1 MKIMGFTY
9 LSGISAEEQSGN
21 RLDEQE
27 FLLKGDSALLVNK
40 KPFFV
45 PEKTLCLAAHPCVV
59 MRISK
64 LGKNISPRFAY
75 RYIDAIAAGLHIE
88 DEGMLTQSR
97 KEGHS
102 WTAAVAADGSLPV
115 GTFLPLTK
123 EDDGCTFR
131 FFPEDG
137 YECNFR
143 FFLEGE
149 EKHIR
154 LAELPIAEAVA
165 AVSRVMTIRQGD
177 MLFLTTRQTPFYP
190 KMEQCITATIESGA
204 TAKEYAEAARDNLYC
219 KIK

>member
-9 LSGISAEEQSGN
+9 LSGISADEQSDN

-45 PEKTLCLAAHPCVV
+45 PEKTICLAAHPCVV

-75 RYIDAIAAGLHIE
+75 RYIDAIAAGLHLA
-88 DEGMLTQSR
+88 DEGMLALAR

-102 WTAAVAADGSLPV
+102 WTAAIAADGSLPV
-115 GTFLPLTK
+115 GAFLPLS
-123 EDDGCTFR
+123 
-131 FFPEDG
+131 EDG

-177 MLFLTTRQTPFYP
+177 MLFLTTRQAPFYP
-190 KMEQCITATIESGA
+190 KMEQFITATIESGA
-204 TAKEYAEAARDNLYC
+204 TTQEYAEAARENLYC

>member
-1 MKIMGFTY
+1 MGFTY
-9 LSGISAEEQSGN
+9 LSGISADEQSGN

-75 RYIDAIAAGLHIE
+75 RYIDAIAAGLHLA
-88 DEGMLTQSR
+88 DEGMLALAR

-102 WTAAVAADGSLPV
+102 WTAAIAADGSLPV
-115 GTFLPLTK
+115 GAFLPLS
-123 EDDGCTFR
+123 
-131 FFPEDG
+131 EDG

-154 LAELPIAEAVA
+154 LAELPIEEAVA

-177 MLFLTTRQTPFYP
+177 MLFLTTRQAPFYP
-190 KMEQCITATIESGA
+190 KMEQCITASIQAEQISE
-204 TAKEYAEAARDNLYC
+204 EYAEAARDNLYC

>member
-1 MKIMGFTY
+1 MGFTY
-9 LSGISAEEQSGN
+9 LSGISADEQSGN
-21 RLDEQE
+21 RLEEQE

-45 PEKTLCLAAHPCVV
+45 PEKTICLAAHPCVV

-75 RYIDAIAAGLHIE
+75 RYIDAIAAGLHLA
-88 DEGMLTQSR
+88 DEGMLALAR

-102 WTAAVAADGSLPV
+102 WTAAIAADGSLPV
-115 GTFLPLTK
+115 GAFLPLS
-123 EDDGCTFR
+123 
-131 FFPEDG
+131 EDG

-177 MLFLTTRQTPFYP
+177 MLFLTTRQAPFYP
-190 KMEQCITATIESGA
+190 KMEQFITATIESGA
-204 TAKEYAEAARDNLYC
+204 TTQEYAEAARENLYC

>member
-1 MKIMGFTY
+1 MGFTY
-9 LSGISAEEQSGN
+9 LSGISADEQSGN

-45 PEKTLCLAAHPCVV
+45 PEKTICLAAHPCVV

-102 WTAAVAADGSLPV
+102 WTAAVAAEGSLPV

-131 FFPEDG
+131 FFLEDG
-137 YECNFR
+137 CECNFR

-190 KMEQCITATIESGA
+190 KMEQCITATIQAEQIPE
-204 TAKEYAEAARDNLYC
+204 EYAEAARDNLYC

>member
-1 MKIMGFTY
+1 MGFTY

-21 RLDEQE
+21 RLNEQE
-27 FLLKGDSALLVNK
+27 FLLKGDSVLLVNK

-75 RYIDAIAAGLHIE
+75 RYIDAIAAGLHLA
-88 DEGMLTQSR
+88 DEGMLALAR

-102 WTAAVAADGSLPV
+102 WTAAIAADGSLPV
-115 GTFLPLTK
+115 GAFLPLPD
-123 EDDGCTFR
+123 EGC
-131 FFPEDG
+131 
-137 YECNFR
+137 ECTFR

-177 MLFLTTRQTPFYP
+177 MLFLTTRQAPFYP
-190 KMEQCITATIESGA
+190 KIEQFITATIQAEQIPE
-204 TAKEYAEAARDNLYC
+204 EYAEAARENLYC

>member
-1 MKIMGFTY
+1 MGFTY
-9 LSGISAEEQSGN
+9 LSGISADEQSDN

-45 PEKTLCLAAHPCVV
+45 PEKTICLAAHPCVV

-75 RYIDAIAAGLHIE
+75 RYIDAIAAGLHLA
-88 DEGMLTQSR
+88 DEGMLALAR

-102 WTAAVAADGSLPV
+102 WTAAIAADGSLPV
-115 GTFLPLTK
+115 GAFLPLS
-123 EDDGCTFR
+123 
-131 FFPEDG
+131 EDG

-177 MLFLTTRQTPFYP
+177 MLFLTSRQAPFYP
-190 KMEQCITATIESGA
+190 KMEQFITATIESGA
-204 TAKEYAEAARDNLYC
+204 TTEEYAEAARENLYC

>member
-1 MKIMGFTY
+1 MGFTY
-9 LSGISAEEQSGN
+9 LSGNSDEEQSGN
-21 RLDEQE
+21 RLVEQE

-75 RYIDAIAAGLHIE
+75 RYIDAIAAGLHLA
-88 DEGMLTQSR
+88 DEGMLALAR

-102 WTAAVAADGSLPV
+102 WTAAIAADGSLPV
-115 GTFLPLTK
+115 GAFLPLT
-123 EDDGCTFR
+123 
-131 FFPEDG
+131 EDG

-149 EKHIR
+149 EKQIR

-177 MLFLTTRQTPFYP
+177 MLFLTTRQAPFYP
-190 KMEQCITATIESGA
+190 KMEQYMTASIEAETISQ
-204 TAKEYAEAARDNLYC
+204 EYAEAARENLYC

>member
-1 MKIMGFTY
+1 MGFTY
-9 LSGISAEEQSGN
+9 LSGISADEQSGN

-88 DEGMLTQSR
+88 DEGMLALAR

-102 WTAAVAADGSLPV
+102 WTAAIAADGSLPV
-115 GTFLPLTK
+115 GAFLPLS
-123 EDDGCTFR
+123 
-131 FFPEDG
+131 EDG

-177 MLFLTTRQTPFYP
+177 MLFLTTRQAPFYP
-190 KMEQCITATIESGA
+190 KMEQFITATIESGA
-204 TAKEYAEAARDNLYC
+204 TTQEYAEAARENLYC

>member
-88 DEGMLTQSR
+88 DEGMLSQSR

-131 FFPEDG
+131 FFLEDDG
-137 YECNFR
+137 CIFR

-190 KMEQCITATIESGA
+190 KMEQCITASIQAEQISE
-204 TAKEYAEAARDNLYC
+204 EYAEAARDNLYC

>member
-1 MKIMGFTY
+1 MGFTY
-9 LSGISAEEQSGN
+9 LSGISADEQSGN

-75 RYIDAIAAGLHIE
+75 RYIDAIAAGLHLA
-88 DEGMLTQSR
+88 DEGMLALAR

-102 WTAAVAADGSLPV
+102 WTAAIAADGSLPV
-115 GTFLPLTK
+115 GAFLPLS
-123 EDDGCTFR
+123 
-131 FFPEDG
+131 EDG

-154 LAELPIAEAVA
+154 LAEQPIAEAVA

-177 MLFLTTRQTPFYP
+177 MLFLTTRQAPFYP
-190 KMEQCITATIESGA
+190 KMEQFITATIQAEQIPE
-204 TAKEYAEAARDNLYC
+204 EYAEAARENLYC

>member
-1 MKIMGFTY
+1 MGFTY
-9 LSGISAEEQSGN
+9 LSGISTDEQSDNRLDEQSGN

-75 RYIDAIAAGLHIE
+75 RYIDAIAAGLHLA
-88 DEGMLTQSR
+88 DEGMLALAR

-102 WTAAVAADGSLPV
+102 WTAAIAADGSLPV
-115 GTFLPLTK
+115 GAFLPLPD
-123 EDDGCTFR
+123 EGC
-131 FFPEDG
+131 
-137 YECNFR
+137 ECNFR

-177 MLFLTTRQTPFYP
+177 MLFLTTRQAPFYP
-190 KMEQCITATIESGA
+190 KMEQFITATIESGA
-204 TAKEYAEAARDNLYC
+204 TTQEYAEAARENLYC

>member
-1 MKIMGFTY
+1 MGFTY
-9 LSGISAEEQSGN
+9 LSGISADEQSDK

-75 RYIDAIAAGLHIE
+75 RYIDAIAAGLHLA
-88 DEGMLTQSR
+88 DEGMLALAR

-102 WTAAVAADGSLPV
+102 WTTAVATDGSLPV
-115 GTFLPLTK
+115 GAFLPLPD
-123 EDDGCTFR
+123 EGC
-131 FFPEDG
+131 
-137 YECNFR
+137 ECTFR

-190 KMEQCITATIESGA
+190 KMEQCITATIQAEQIPE
-204 TAKEYAEAARDNLYC
+204 EYAEAARDNLYC

>member
-9 LSGISAEEQSGN
+9 LSGISADEQSGN

-75 RYIDAIAAGLHIE
+75 RYIDAIAAGLHLA
-88 DEGMLTQSR
+88 DEGMLALAR

-102 WTAAVAADGSLPV
+102 WTAAIAADGSLPV
-115 GTFLPLTK
+115 GAFLPLS
-123 EDDGCTFR
+123 
-131 FFPEDG
+131 EDG

-190 KMEQCITATIESGA
+190 KMEQCITATIQAEQIPE
-204 TAKEYAEAARDNLYC
+204 EYAEAARDNLYC

>member
-1 MKIMGFTY
+1 MGFTY
-9 LSGISAEEQSGN
+9 LSGISADEQSGN
-21 RLDEQE
+21 RLDEQQ
-27 FLLKGDSALLVNK
+27 FLLKADSALLVHK

-75 RYIDAIAAGLHIE
+75 RYIDAIAAGLHLA
-88 DEGMLTQSR
+88 DEGMLALAR

-102 WTAAVAADGSLPV
+102 WTAAIAADGSLPV
-115 GTFLPLTK
+115 GAFLPLPD
-123 EDDGCTFR
+123 E
-131 FFPEDG
+131 G
-137 YECNFR
+137 YECTFR

-154 LAELPIAEAVA
+154 LAELPIAEALA

-190 KMEQCITATIESGA
+190 KMEQCITATIQAEQIPE
-204 TAKEYAEAARDNLYC
+204 EYAEAARDNLYC

>member
-1 MKIMGFTY
+1 MGFTY
-9 LSGISAEEQSGN
+9 LSGISADEQSGN

-45 PEKTLCLAAHPCVV
+45 PEKTICLAAHPCVV

-75 RYIDAIAAGLHIE
+75 RYIDAIAAGLHLA
-88 DEGMLTQSR
+88 DEGMLALAR

-102 WTAAVAADGSLPV
+102 WTTAVATDGSLPV
-115 GTFLPLTK
+115 GTFLPLPD
-123 EDDGCTFR
+123 EGC
-131 FFPEDG
+131 
-137 YECNFR
+137 ECTFR

-177 MLFLTTRQTPFYP
+177 MLFLTTRQAPFYP
-190 KMEQCITATIESGA
+190 MMEQFITATIESGA
-204 TAKEYAEAARDNLYC
+204 TTQEYAEAARENLYC

>member
-1 MKIMGFTY
+1 MGFTY

-75 RYIDAIAAGLHIE
+75 RYIDAIAAGLHLA
-88 DEGMLTQSR
+88 DEGMLALAR

-102 WTAAVAADGSLPV
+102 WTAAIAADGSLPV
-115 GTFLPLTK
+115 GAFLPLS
-123 EDDGCTFR
+123 
-131 FFPEDG
+131 EDG

-177 MLFLTTRQTPFYP
+177 MLFLTTRQAPFYP
-190 KMEQCITATIESGA
+190 KMEQYMTASIEAETISQ
-204 TAKEYAEAARDNLYC
+204 EYAEAARENLYC

>member
-1 MKIMGFTY
+1 MGFTY
-9 LSGISAEEQSGN
+9 LSRISAEEQSGN

-45 PEKTLCLAAHPCVV
+45 PEKTICLAAHPCVV

-88 DEGMLTQSR
+88 DEGMLALAR

-102 WTAAVAADGSLPV
+102 WTAAIAADGSLPV
-115 GTFLPLTK
+115 GAFLPLS
-123 EDDGCTFR
+123 
-131 FFPEDG
+131 EDG

-177 MLFLTTRQTPFYP
+177 MLFLTTRQAPFYP
-190 KMEQCITATIESGA
+190 KIEQFITATIESGA
-204 TAKEYAEAARDNLYC
+204 TTQEYAEAARENLYC

>member
-75 RYIDAIAAGLHIE
+75 RYIDAIAAGLHLA
-88 DEGMLTQSR
+88 DEGMLALAR

-102 WTAAVAADGSLPV
+102 WTAAIAADGSLPV
-115 GTFLPLTK
+115 GAFLPLPD
-123 EDDGCTFR
+123 EGC
-131 FFPEDG
+131 
-137 YECNFR
+137 ECTFR

-190 KMEQCITATIESGA
+190 KMEQCITATIQAEQIP
-204 TAKEYAEAARDNLYC
+204 EENAEAARDNLYC

>member
-88 DEGMLTQSR
+88 DEGMLALAR

-102 WTAAVAADGSLPV
+102 WTAAIAADGSLPV
-115 GTFLPLTK
+115 GAFLPLS
-123 EDDGCTFR
+123 EDGC
-131 FFPEDG
+131 
-137 YECNFR
+137 ECNFR

-177 MLFLTTRQTPFYP
+177 MLFLTTRQAPFYP
-190 KMEQCITATIESGA
+190 KMEQFITATIQAEQIPE
-204 TAKEYAEAARDNLYC
+204 EYAEAARENLYC

>member
-1 MKIMGFTY
+1 MGFTY
-9 LSGISAEEQSGN
+9 LSGISADEQSGN

-75 RYIDAIAAGLHIE
+75 RYIDAIAAGLHLA
-88 DEGMLTQSR
+88 DEGMLALAR

-102 WTAAVAADGSLPV
+102 WTAAIAADGSLPV
-115 GTFLPLTK
+115 GAFLPLS
-123 EDDGCTFR
+123 EDGC
-131 FFPEDG
+131 
-137 YECNFR
+137 ECNFR

-177 MLFLTTRQTPFYP
+177 MLFLTTRQAPFYP
-190 KMEQCITATIESGA
+190 KMEQFITATIQVEQIPE
-204 TAKEYAEAARDNLYC
+204 EYAEAARENLYC

>member
-1 MKIMGFTY
+1 MGFTY
-9 LSGISAEEQSGN
+9 LSGISANEQSNN

-75 RYIDAIAAGLHIE
+75 RYIDAIAAGLHLA
-88 DEGMLTQSR
+88 DEGMLALAR

-102 WTAAVAADGSLPV
+102 WTAAIAADGSLPV
-115 GTFLPLTK
+115 GAFLPLS
-123 EDDGCTFR
+123 
-131 FFPEDG
+131 EDG

-177 MLFLTTRQTPFYP
+177 MLFLTTRQAPFYP
-190 KMEQCITATIESGA
+190 KMEQFITATIESGA
-204 TAKEYAEAARDNLYC
+204 TTQEYAEAARENLYC

>member
-1 MKIMGFTY
+1 MGFTY
-9 LSGISAEEQSGN
+9 LSGISADEQSGN

-45 PEKTLCLAAHPCVV
+45 PEKTICLAAHPCVV

-88 DEGMLTQSR
+88 DEGMLALAR

-102 WTAAVAADGSLPV
+102 WTAAIAADGSLPV
-115 GTFLPLTK
+115 GAFLPLS
-123 EDDGCTFR
+123 
-131 FFPEDG
+131 EDG

-177 MLFLTTRQTPFYP
+177 MLFLTTRQAPFYP
-190 KMEQCITATIESGA
+190 KMEQFITATIQTEQIPE
-204 TAKEYAEAARDNLYC
+204 EYAEAAHENLYC

>member
-1 MKIMGFTY
+1 MGFTY
-9 LSGISAEEQSGN
+9 LSGISADEQSGN

-75 RYIDAIAAGLHIE
+75 RYIDAIAAGLHLA
-88 DEGMLTQSR
+88 DEGMLALAR

-102 WTAAVAADGSLPV
+102 WTAAIAADGSLPV
-115 GTFLPLTK
+115 GAFLPLPD
-123 EDDGCTFR
+123 EGC
-131 FFPEDG
+131 
-137 YECNFR
+137 ECTFR
-143 FFLEGE
+143 FFLEGA

-154 LAELPIAEAVA
+154 LAELPIAAAVA

-177 MLFLTTRQTPFYP
+177 MRFLTTRQAPFYP
-190 KMEQCITATIESGA
+190 NMAQYMTASTETETIPQP
-204 TAKEYAEAARDNLYC
+204 YAEAARQTSYP

>member
-1 MKIMGFTY
+1 MGFTY
-9 LSGISAEEQSGN
+9 LSGISANEQSDN

-45 PEKTLCLAAHPCVV
+45 PEKTICLAAHPCVV

-75 RYIDAIAAGLHIE
+75 RYIDAIAAGLHLA
-88 DEGMLTQSR
+88 DEGMLALAR

-102 WTAAVAADGSLPV
+102 WTTAVATDGSLPI
-115 GTFLPLTK
+115 GAFLPLPD
-123 EDDGCTFR
+123 EGRECT
-131 FFPEDG
+131 
-137 YECNFR
+137 FR

-190 KMEQCITATIESGA
+190 KMEQCITATIQAEQIPE
-204 TAKEYAEAARDNLYC
+204 EYAEAARENLYC

>member
-9 LSGISAEEQSGN
+9 LSGISADEQSGN

-45 PEKTLCLAAHPCVV
+45 PEKTICLAAHPCVV
-59 MRISK
+59 LRISK

-88 DEGMLTQSR
+88 DEGMLALAR

-102 WTAAVAADGSLPV
+102 WTTAVATDGSLPV
-115 GTFLPLTK
+115 GVFLPLPD
-123 EDDGCTFR
+123 EGSECT
-131 FFPEDG
+131 
-137 YECNFR
+137 FR

-149 EKHIR
+149 EKQIR

-177 MLFLTTRQTPFYP
+177 MLFLTSRQAPFYP
-190 KMEQCITATIESGA
+190 KMEQFITATIESGA
-204 TAKEYAEAARDNLYC
+204 TTQEYAEAARENLYC

>member
-1 MKIMGFTY
+1 MGFTY
-9 LSGISAEEQSGN
+9 LSGISADEQSDN

-45 PEKTLCLAAHPCVV
+45 PEKTICLAAHPCVV

-88 DEGMLTQSR
+88 DEGMLALAR

-102 WTAAVAADGSLPV
+102 WTAAIAADGSLPV
-115 GTFLPLTK
+115 GAFLPLS
-123 EDDGCTFR
+123 EDGC
-131 FFPEDG
+131 
-137 YECNFR
+137 ECNFR

-177 MLFLTTRQTPFYP
+177 MLFLTTRQAPFYP
-190 KMEQCITATIESGA
+190 KMEQFITATIESGA
-204 TAKEYAEAARDNLYC
+204 TTQEYAEAARENLYC

>member
-1 MKIMGFTY
+1 MGFTY
-9 LSGISAEEQSGN
+9 LSGISADEQSDN

-45 PEKTLCLAAHPCVV
+45 PEKTICLAAHPCVV

-75 RYIDAIAAGLHIE
+75 RYIDAIAAGLHLA
-88 DEGMLTQSR
+88 DEGMLALAR

-102 WTAAVAADGSLPV
+102 WTAAIAADGSLPV
-115 GTFLPLTK
+115 GAFLPLS
-123 EDDGCTFR
+123 
-131 FFPEDG
+131 EDG

-177 MLFLTTRQTPFYP
+177 MLFLTTRQAPFYP
-190 KMEQCITATIESGA
+190 KMEQFITATIESGA
-204 TAKEYAEAARDNLYC
+204 STQEYAEAAHENLYC

>member
-1 MKIMGFTY
+1 MGFTY
-9 LSGISAEEQSGN
+9 LSGISADEQSGN

-45 PEKTLCLAAHPCVV
+45 PEKTICLAAHPCVV

-75 RYIDAIAAGLHIE
+75 RYIDAIAAGLHLA
-88 DEGMLTQSR
+88 DEGMLALAR

-102 WTAAVAADGSLPV
+102 WTAAIAADGSLPV
-115 GTFLPLTK
+115 GAFLPLPVGAFLPLPD
-123 EDDGCTFR
+123 E
-131 FFPEDG
+131 G
-137 YECNFR
+137 YECTFR

-149 EKHIR
+149 EKQIR

-190 KMEQCITATIESGA
+190 KMEQFITATIESGA
-204 TAKEYAEAARDNLYC
+204 TTQEYAEAARENLYC

>member
-9 LSGISAEEQSGN
+9 LSGISADEQSDN

-45 PEKTLCLAAHPCVV
+45 PEKTICLAAHPCVV

-88 DEGMLTQSR
+88 DEGMLSLAR

-102 WTAAVAADGSLPV
+102 WTAAIAADGSLPV
-115 GTFLPLTK
+115 GAFLPLSD
-123 EDDGCTFR
+123 E
-131 FFPEDG
+131 G

-177 MLFLTTRQTPFYP
+177 MLFLTTRQAPFYP
-190 KMEQCITATIESGA
+190 KMEQFITATIESGA
-204 TAKEYAEAARDNLYC
+204 TTQEYAEAARENLYC

>member
-1 MKIMGFTY
+1 MGFTY
-9 LSGISAEEQSGN
+9 LSGISADEQSGN

-75 RYIDAIAAGLHIE
+75 RYIDAIAAGLHLA
-88 DEGMLTQSR
+88 DEGMLALAR

-102 WTAAVAADGSLPV
+102 WTAAIAADGSLPV
-115 GTFLPLTK
+115 GAFLPLS
-123 EDDGCTFR
+123 D
-131 FFPEDG
+131 DG

-177 MLFLTTRQTPFYP
+177 MLFLTSRQAPFYP
-190 KMEQCITATIESGA
+190 KMEQFITATIQAEQIPE
-204 TAKEYAEAARDNLYC
+204 EYAEAARENLYC

>member
-1 MKIMGFTY
+1 MGFTY
-9 LSGISAEEQSGN
+9 LSGISADEQSDN

-45 PEKTLCLAAHPCVV
+45 PEKTICLAAHPCVV

-88 DEGMLTQSR
+88 DEGMLALAR

-102 WTAAVAADGSLPV
+102 WTAAIAADGSLPV
-115 GTFLPLTK
+115 GAFLPLS
-123 EDDGCTFR
+123 
-131 FFPEDG
+131 EDG

-177 MLFLTTRQTPFYP
+177 MLFLTTRQAPFYP
-190 KMEQCITATIESGA
+190 KMEQFITATIESGA
-204 TAKEYAEAARDNLYC
+204 TTQEYAEAARENLYC

>member
-1 MKIMGFTY
+1 MGFTY
-9 LSGISAEEQSGN
+9 LSGISADEQSDN

-88 DEGMLTQSR
+88 DEGMLALAR

-102 WTAAVAADGSLPV
+102 WTAAIAADGSLPV
-115 GTFLPLTK
+115 GAFLPLS
-123 EDDGCTFR
+123 
-131 FFPEDG
+131 EDG

-177 MLFLTTRQTPFYP
+177 MLFLTTRQAPFYP
-190 KMEQCITATIESGA
+190 KMEQFITATIESGA
-204 TAKEYAEAARDNLYC
+204 TTQEYAEAARENLYC

>member
-9 LSGISAEEQSGN
+9 LSGISADEQSGN

-45 PEKTLCLAAHPCVV
+45 PEKTICLAAHPCVV

-64 LGKNISPRFAY
+64 IGKNISPRFAY
-75 RYIDAIAAGLHIE
+75 RYIDAVAAGLHLA
-88 DEGMLTQSR
+88 DEGMLALAR

-102 WTAAVAADGSLPV
+102 WTAAIAADGSLPV
-115 GTFLPLTK
+115 GAFLPLS
-123 EDDGCTFR
+123 
-131 FFPEDG
+131 EDG

-154 LAELPIAEAVA
+154 WAELPIAEAVA

-177 MLFLTTRQTPFYP
+177 MLFLTTRQAPFYP
-190 KMEQCITATIESGA
+190 KMEQFITATIESGA
-204 TAKEYAEAARDNLYC
+204 TTQEYAEAARENLYC

>member
-1 MKIMGFTY
+1 MGFTY
-9 LSGISAEEQSGN
+9 LSGISADEQSDN

-64 LGKNISPRFAY
+64 LGKNISLRFAY
-75 RYIDAIAAGLHIE
+75 RYIDAIAAGLHLA
-88 DEGMLTQSR
+88 DEGMLALAR

-102 WTAAVAADGSLPV
+102 WTTAVATDGSLPV
-115 GTFLPLTK
+115 GAFLPLPD
-123 EDDGCTFR
+123 EGC
-131 FFPEDG
+131 
-137 YECNFR
+137 ECTFR

-190 KMEQCITATIESGA
+190 KMEQCITATIQAEQIPE
-204 TAKEYAEAARDNLYC
+204 EYAEAARDNLYC

>member
-1 MKIMGFTY
+1 MC
-9 LSGISAEEQSGN
+9 Q
-21 RLDEQE
+21 
-27 FLLKGDSALLVNK
+27 K
-40 KPFFV
+40 KRF
-45 PEKTLCLAAHPCVV
+45 AWQ
-59 MRISK
+59 RISK

-88 DEGMLTQSR
+88 DEGMLALAR

-102 WTAAVAADGSLPV
+102 WTAAIAADGSLPV
-115 GTFLPLTK
+115 GAFLPLA
-123 EDDGCTFR
+123 
-131 FFPEDG
+131 EDG

-165 AVSRVMTIRQGD
+165 TVSRVMTIRQGD

-190 KMEQCITATIESGA
+190 KMEQYITASIQAEQIPE
-204 TAKEYAEAARDNLYC
+204 EYAEAARDNLYC

>member
-1 MKIMGFTY
+1 MGFTY
-9 LSGISAEEQSGN
+9 LSGISADEQSGN

-75 RYIDAIAAGLHIE
+75 RYIDAIAAGLHLA
-88 DEGMLTQSR
+88 DEGMLALAR

-102 WTAAVAADGSLPV
+102 WTAAIAADGSLPV
-115 GTFLPLTK
+115 GAFLPLS
-123 EDDGCTFR
+123 
-131 FFPEDG
+131 EDG

-177 MLFLTTRQTPFYP
+177 MLFLTSRQAPFYP
-190 KMEQCITATIESGA
+190 KMEQFITATIESGA
-204 TAKEYAEAARDNLYC
+204 TTQEYAEAARENLYC

>member
-1 MKIMGFTY
+1 MGFTY
-9 LSGISAEEQSGN
+9 LSGISADEQSGN

-45 PEKTLCLAAHPCVV
+45 PEKTICLAAHPCVV

-88 DEGMLTQSR
+88 DEGMLALAR

-102 WTAAVAADGSLPV
+102 WTAAIAADGSLPV
-115 GTFLPLTK
+115 GAFLPLS
-123 EDDGCTFR
+123 
-131 FFPEDG
+131 EDG

-177 MLFLTTRQTPFYP
+177 MLFLTTRQAPFYP
-190 KMEQCITATIESGA
+190 KMEQFITATIESGA
-204 TAKEYAEAARDNLYC
+204 TTQEYAEAARENLYC

>member
-9 LSGISAEEQSGN
+9 LTGISAEEQSGN

-75 RYIDAIAAGLHIE
+75 RYIDAIAAGLHLA
-88 DEGMLTQSR
+88 DEGMLALAR

-102 WTAAVAADGSLPV
+102 WTTAVATDGSLPV
-115 GTFLPLTK
+115 GAFLPL
-123 EDDGCTFR
+123 
-131 FFPEDG
+131 PEDG

-177 MLFLTTRQTPFYP
+177 MLFLTTRQAPFYP
-190 KMEQCITATIESGA
+190 KMEQYMTASIETETISQ
-204 TAKEYAEAARDNLYC
+204 EYAEAARENLYC

>member
-1 MKIMGFTY
+1 MGFTY
-9 LSGISAEEQSGN
+9 LSGISADEQSDN

-75 RYIDAIAAGLHIE
+75 RYIDAIAAGLHLA
-88 DEGMLTQSR
+88 DEGMLALAR

-102 WTAAVAADGSLPV
+102 WTAAIAADGSLPV
-115 GTFLPLTK
+115 GAFLPL
-123 EDDGCTFR
+123 
-131 FFPEDG
+131 PEDG

-177 MLFLTTRQTPFYP
+177 MLFLTTRQAPFYP
-190 KMEQCITATIESGA
+190 KMEQFITATIESGA
-204 TAKEYAEAARDNLYC
+204 TTQEYAEAARENLYC

>member
-1 MKIMGFTY
+1 MGFTY
-9 LSGISAEEQSGN
+9 LSGISADEQSDN

-75 RYIDAIAAGLHIE
+75 RYIDAIAAGLHLA
-88 DEGMLTQSR
+88 DEGMLALAR

-102 WTAAVAADGSLPV
+102 WTAAIAADGSLPV
-115 GTFLPLTK
+115 GAFLPLPD
-123 EDDGCTFR
+123 EGC
-131 FFPEDG
+131 
-137 YECNFR
+137 ECTFR

-149 EKHIR
+149 EKQIR

-177 MLFLTTRQTPFYP
+177 MLFLTTRQAPFYP
-190 KMEQCITATIESGA
+190 KMEQFITATIESGA
-204 TAKEYAEAARDNLYC
+204 TTQEYAEAARENLYC